1 MANRV
6 ITIARQYGASGRF
19 TGEFLSKLTGYPC
32 YDRELITMSVDKSG
46 MKEDV
51 LKSFD
56 EKAQSSLLY
65 TLAIGSV
72 EYGSIATPYNM
83 PISDKLFILQSNIIK
98 ELAEKSPCIIVGR
111 CADYVLRD
119 NPNCVSIFL
128 QADLPVRAKRVAA
141 RHELTLSKAEDL
153 CIKTDK
159 KRASYYNHYSG
170 QKWGRPDLYDL
181 VIDTTTVGAEG
192 AAHVIKA
199 YLDML

>member
-72 EYGSIATPYNM
+72 EYGSIAAPYNM

-98 ELAEKSPCIIVGR
+98 ELSEKSPCIIVGR
-111 CADYVLRD
+111 CGDYVLRE
-119 NPNCVSIFL
+119 NPNCVSVFL
-128 QADLPVRAKRVAA
+128 QADIETRAKRVAA
-141 RHELTLSKAEDL
+141 RHELTLAKAEEL

-159 KRASYYNHYSG
+159 KRSSYYNHYSG

-181 VIDTTTVGAEG
+181 VIDTTVIGAEG
-192 AAHVIKA
+192 AANVIKA
-199 YLDML
+199 YLDQL